1 MCRTDLVIQ
10 LPQLQQCGWMLP
22 QLQSRFKADR
32 VDHKVGMDV
41 VGIAMGSHQHFIS
54 RPSLRRKL
62 QCDLMGLLVGDI
74 LRRREGLH
82 ILVKADA
89 LIFVPGCFG
98 SFKLRDGIKSIAV
111 DTTDETMSY
120 LFIPSLFLLHA
131 VFHDPLHITGPLS
144 SFFDIGDG
152 RQSITPSDPLDF
164 FIDGSLQIDDLP
176 EVVGVEHTGID
187 LGSNLVQIVA
197 DAF

>member
-1 MCRTDLVIQ
+1 MGGADFVIQ
-10 LPQLQQCGWMLP
+10 LPQLQQRGWMLA
-22 QLQSRFKADR
+22 QLQSRFETDGVNYEVRMNMHCIA
-32 VDHKVGMDV
+32 VG
-41 VGIAMGSHQHFIS
+41 GHQHFITGPRFLS
-54 RPSLRRKL
+54 EFQS
-62 QCDLMGLLVGDI
+62 DLMCLLVGDI
-74 LRRREGLH
+74 LFRREGLH

-98 SFKLRDGIKSIAV
+98 GFKLRDGIKSIAV
-111 DTTDETMSY
+111 DTADETMSY